1 MAGCINISSIK
12 EGAIRLSSER
22 EGQMLCF
29 TAREGRISLKTAKNG
44 QIEAG
49 SERYGKMMVSSSFVC
64 EVSKLA
70 PYLEIEPAIVWL
82 VDYEAQNRVLS
93 NTRWNIE

>member
-1 MAGCINISSIK
+1 MARCLNISSIR
-12 EGAIRLSSER
+12 EGAVRLASER
-22 EGQMLCF
+22 EGLVVCS
-29 TAREGRISLKTAKNG
+29 TARVGRIALKTARNG

-49 SERYGKMMVSSSFVC
+49 STRHGKIALSSSFVC
-64 EVSKLA
+64 EVSRLE